1 MTDLVDAVS
10 QLLREAASATV
21 LPVFGRR
28 EAAAEEKAP
37 GEWVTVADRAA
48 ESFLAPRLTAL
59 IPGSLVVGEEMASA
73 DASILGY
80 LASDGDVWLL
90 DPLDGTA
97 NFAAGTGPFA
107 MMAALVRHGETIA
120 SWILDPLSGRLACAQ
135 RGAGSW
141 LDGRRITTSTV
152 TAPTAA
158 LTGAVLRRFLPGAL
172 AGHVASA
179 APRFAELS
187 SGTGCAGA
195 DYPAIVSGV
204 QDFTLYWRTLPW
216 DHAPGVLFVR
226 EAGGV
231 AQRLDGSAY
240 RPAQHALPGLLV
252 ARNTATWHQAFDA
265 LVPSGQLIPPLLVDP
280 VTTETGASRF
290 GWILTAPRRL

>member
-1 MTDLVDAVS
+1 V
-10 QLLREAASATV
+10 
-21 LPVFGRR
+21 
-28 EAAAEEKAP
+28 
-37 GEWVTVADRAA
+37 
-48 ESFLAPRLTAL
+48 
-59 IPGSLVVGEEMASA
+59 VVGEEMVSA

-80 LASDGDVWLL
+80 LASEGDVWLL

-120 SWILDPLSGRLACAQ
+120 SWILEPLSGRLACAQ

-141 LDGRRITTSTV
+141 LDGRRIMTSTV

-158 LTGAVLRRFLPGAL
+158 LTGAVLRRFLPDAL
-172 AGHVASA
+172 ARHVASA
-179 APRFAELS
+179 EPQFAELS
-187 SGTGCAGA
+187 SGSGCAGA
-195 DYPAIVSGV
+195 DYPAITSGV
-204 QDFTLYWRTLPW
+204 RDFTLYWRTLPW

-240 RPAQHALPGLLV
+240 RPSQHARPGLLV
-252 ARNTATWHQAFDA
+252 ARNVATWDQALDA
-265 LVPSGQLIPPLLVDP
+265 LVPSGQLIPPLLADP
-280 VTTETGASRF
+280 SPQKRKAFAAAFSLLLDAFEAISQQIEAALENIVAECLRF
-290 GWILTAPRRL
+290 GQQHLHGEQAGKRDGL